1 MNKFKRALREIAK
14 REGISTKE
22 VYREMQKAIDAGY
35 SNPDPTIQAAWK
47 EVPVW
52 FGRPRPED
60 VVRFCAKKVKV

>member
-1 MNKFKRALREIAK
+1 MSKFKRALREIAK

-22 VYREMQKAIDAGY
+22 VYQEMQKAINAGY
-35 SNPDPTIQAAWK
+35 HNSDPAIQAAWK

-60 VVRFCAKKVKV
+60 VVRFCAKKARA